1 MLGFA
6 HAPPWDPPG
15 VRGKGLGPE
24 SLWGRLQPPARPPGW
39 AVGSL
44 CSLSRPAG
52 PSGCKHPVPER
63 PSSAARP
70 RQPYPGR
77 QAQGGGQ
84 NSPPSAMRGPSA
96 SQRCSKPQS
105 QACWQER
112 IRRETAARVAWTVT
126 YGHKYPK
133 EGPVPRKRLQRAPL
147 RPAASSP
154 ETEGLRGQLSSGV
167 GVRGPLPKEGRA
179 WEAQRATGG
188 LAAQTKPEGL
198 EMRRAP
204 PGTLK
209 LLFQG
214 ISHDGQGRASYL
226 RERHRQK
233 PEEKF
238 LYPVLSS
245 WEYGWH
251 IGKGHHHLAT
261 PDLRGQARPSSPA
274 LSCHPA
280 GTGLSLRLTLPRAG
294 ATHLHTFRPLHIF
307 ISPPVTYLPL
317 PPLANTHM
325 SPPLGSPPKVLLVDV
340 SPPLWL
346 YSFLSLQTH
355 WPHRVPIP

>member
-1 MLGFA
+1 MVDTGPPL
-6 HAPPWDPPG
+6 APPWVPGAQEVRVRVCPRTSLDPPG

-63 PSSAARP
+63 PSSAAPP

-77 QAQGGGQ
+77 RAQGCGQ
-84 NSPPSAMRGPSA
+84 KSPPRATRDRSA
-96 SQRCSKPQS
+96 SQRCSRPQS

-147 RPAASSP
+147 RPAPSSP
-154 ETEGLRGQLSSGV
+154 ETEGLRGQLSRGV
-167 GVRGPLPKEGRA
+167 GSRAGPGGPDQAGGPRN
-179 WEAQRATGG
+179 EAGSPRHSE
-188 LAAQTKPEGL
+188 AAF
-198 EMRRAP
+198 
-204 PGTLK
+204 PGH
-209 LLFQG
+209 LL
-214 ISHDGQGRASYL
+214 DGQGRALYL

-245 WEYGWH
+245 WEYGWN
-251 IGKGHHHLAT
+251 IGDVMK
-261 PDLRGQARPSSPA
+261 DARAPTYARCQPIMKVFYIKSSVF
-274 LSCHPA
+274 HF
-280 GTGLSLRLTLPRAG
+280 PR
-294 ATHLHTFRPLHIF
+294 
-307 ISPPVTYLPL
+307 
-317 PPLANTHM
+317 
-325 SPPLGSPPKVLLVDV
+325 
-340 SPPLWL
+340 
-346 YSFLSLQTH
+346 
-355 WPHRVPIP
+355 